1 MTTSEPKDEA
11 TEAPEGAVTGAV
23 KGAVKG
29 EVNGAVGAVTGAAP
43 DGGAMTPDELLDA
56 VGPAF
61 SKLRRTSL
69 LEVENPISAKD
80 LSRTLV
86 LNHVLE
92 ATQDPDREI
101 TVGGVA
107 ELLAVDPSVASR
119 MVTDNIKAGYLIRG
133 ASQQDGRRSVLHLSP
148 AGQELMTR
156 FRRHQRSAFEYITAD
171 WAQGDQLEFARLMLK
186 YVDSLA
192 ELRNRGLASDAPR

>member
-1 MTTSEPKDEA
+1 
-11 TEAPEGAVTGAV
+11 
-23 KGAVKG
+23 
-29 EVNGAVGAVTGAAP
+29 
-43 DGGAMTPDELLDA
+43 MTPDELLDA

-92 ATQDPDREI
+92 HADREL

-107 ELLAVDPSVASR
+107 ELLGVDPSVASR
-119 MVTDNIKAGYLIRG
+119 MVSDNIKAGYLVRA
-133 ASQQDGRRSVLHLSP
+133 ASQQDGRRTVLQLSP
-148 AGQELMTR
+148 QGMELMER
-156 FRRHQRSAFEYITAD
+156 FRRHQRSAFEYITED
-171 WAQGDQLEFARLMLK
+171 WTVEDRLEFARLMLK

-192 ELRNRGLASDAPR
+192 SLRERGLASDS

>member
-1 MTTSEPKDEA
+1 MTTNEPNEPKTA
-11 TEAPEGAVTGAV
+11 
-23 KGAVKG
+23 
-29 EVNGAVGAVTGAAP
+29 
-43 DGGAMTPDELLDA
+43 DELLDA

-86 LNHVLE
+86 LNHVME
-92 ATQDPDREI
+92 ATRDPEQEI

-119 MVTDNIKAGYLIRG
+119 MVTDNIKAGYLVRG

-148 AGQELMTR
+148 AGRELMER

-171 WAQGDQLEFARLMLK
+171 WPEGERLDFARLMLK
-186 YVDSLA
+186 YVDSLDD
-192 ELRNRGLASDAPR
+192 LRQRGPAADAPHRTDPT

>member
-1 MTTSEPKDEA
+1 MTD
-11 TEAPEGAVTGAV
+11 
-23 KGAVKG
+23 
-29 EVNGAVGAVTGAAP
+29 
-43 DGGAMTPDELLDA
+43 DELLDA

-86 LNHVLE
+86 LNVVLE
-92 ATQDPDREI
+92 HPGEEV

-107 ELLAVDPSVASR
+107 DLLGVDPSVASR
-119 MVTDNIKAGYLIRG
+119 MVSDNIKAGYLVRA
-133 ASQQDGRRSVLHLSP
+133 ASQQDGRRTVLHLSP
-148 AGQELMTR
+148 EGRELMAR
-156 FRRHQRSAFEYITAD
+156 FRRHQRAAYEFITAD
-171 WAQGDQLEFARLMLK
+171 WSERDRLDFARLMLK

-192 ELRNRGLASDAPR
+192 TLSTRRAPDPR

>member
-1 MTTSEPKDEA
+1 MTDEP
-11 TEAPEGAVTGAV
+11 
-23 KGAVKG
+23 
-29 EVNGAVGAVTGAAP
+29 
-43 DGGAMTPDELLDA
+43 MTADELLDA

-69 LEVENPISAKD
+69 LEVENPVSAKD

-86 LNHVLE
+86 LNIVLE
-92 ATQDPDREI
+92 HTKDSAKEV
-101 TVGGVA
+101 TVGAVA

-119 MVTDNIKAGYLIRG
+119 MVTDNIKAGYLIRA
-133 ASQQDGRRSVLHLSP
+133 ASQQDGRRTVLQLSP
-148 AGQELMTR
+148 QGVELMDR

-171 WAQGDQLEFARLMLK
+171 WQEKDRLEFARLMLK

-192 ELRNRGLASDAPR
+192 GLRERGLAKDA